1 LKREQEEA
9 RKREAEAKKKQEQ
22 QEAKKR
28 AEEKEKAKQQE
39 LFQKRSES
47 ITKIAIALDSEFPL
61 TDSELS
67 SQYQNWKEQ
76 INQLTDIQKIAN
88 LQDRLLADI
97 QARQKDKK
105 SAQEVKENLNKTQ
118 TGTEEEKKQA
128 WENLEKQETQK
139 GYQENEEEI
148 KKLKKEK
155 ATENPQK
162 YSEETK
168 RTIEEKLKSN
178 EVKEEE
184 LSAENKKE

>member
-128 WENLEKQETQK
+128 WENFMRLAPSHRRNYVLWISTAKREETRAKRLQEAIRLLIQD
-139 GYQENEEEI
+139 
-148 KKLKKEK
+148 KKLG
-155 ATENPQK
+155 
-162 YSEETK
+162 
-168 RTIEEKLKSN
+168 LK
-178 EVKEEE
+178 
-184 LSAENKKE
+184 